1 MCYIYTLRVTQSN
14 TLSAGGKIIFRVIE
28 KISIWGKFNV
38 MFENQL
44 GNYNRRRHYL
54 INLAMRLK
62 SDQLWF

>member
-38 MFENQL
+38 MFEN
-44 GNYNRRRHYL
+44 
-54 INLAMRLK
+54 
-62 SDQLWF
+62 